1 MKSAPDRPRVIC
13 TAPDCEE
20 VVDAQGLCHG
30 HYLRLWRTGVRD
42 TSPLRRETPSCLVET
57 CPRKAERRG
66 YCQAHYKRV
75 LKHGHPQADVPIRE
89 VDGIGPHRATATT
102 RSTCR
107 PISGTSVGEAPRSL
121 STVSSWRELLGRSLA
136 SRRACSPHE
145 RCQDRQPSR
154 ESRALVYP
162 PSGRSAD
169 RRSRR
174 VLPGD
179 DRTIWRRVRTSGLR
193 GRLRGWH
200 AKTPLTRGFVAVP
213 TGFEPALPA

>member
-13 TAPDCEE
+13 TAPDCGE

-89 VDGIGPHRATATT
+89 VDGMGHMSHGYHQINVPADLRYLSGGSTKIAEHRFVMA
-102 RSTCR
+102 
-107 PISGTSVGEAPRSL
+107 L
-121 STVSSWRELLGRSLA
+121 SLGRSLA
-136 SRRACSPHE
+136 SDEHVHHMNGVKTDNRLENLELWSTHHPAGQRIADLVEYCQVMIE
-145 RCQDRQPSR
+145 R
-154 ESRALVYP
+154 Y
-162 PSGRSAD
+162 
-169 RRSRR
+169 
-174 VLPGD
+174 GD
-179 DRTIWRRVRTSGLR
+179 EFGL
-193 GRLRGWH
+193 L
-200 AKTPLTRGFVAVP
+200 A
-213 TGFEPALPA
+213 